1 MIATTTTSETLARA
15 IPAGSTRN
23 IIEEG
28 TSAQDFVKRV
38 FDKQQAPSDHSQRSA
53 VCKKL
58 MKDMYFTVDIIR
70 MSFHD
75 EQQWTFYAQQQKFP
89 NAFIRIAAQL
99 LYPTVYQGF

>member
-1 MIATTTTSETLARA
+1 
-15 IPAGSTRN
+15 
-23 IIEEG
+23 
-28 TSAQDFVKRV
+28 
-38 FDKQQAPSDHSQRSA
+38 
-53 VCKKL
+53 